1 MVRLPS
7 SLRPFWLLVGSAAL
21 AALIAAT
28 AIAQT
33 VPKTPAGLVVTGPGP
48 VILDPLTECQNAVG
62 DKPRSALARC
72 LSDAQHDA
80 DKQMRQV
87 YTGVEKDLRGI
98 DSAATPKA
106 VQTLKEAQK
115 AFLKFRDAECK
126 RQGAAA
132 MGGSGAGDIEAACVV
147 KLTRWRTAALPAS

>member
-1 MVRLPS
+1 MVHHPS
-7 SLRPFWLLVGSAAL
+7 SLRPVWLLVGSATL

-33 VPKTPAGLVVTGPGP
+33 PPKGPAGLVVTGPGP
-48 VILDPLTECQNAVG
+48 VILDPLAECRNAIG
-62 DKPRSALARC
+62 DKPRTALARC
-72 LSDAQHDA
+72 LSDAQHTA

-87 YTGVEKDLRGI
+87 YTDVEKDLRGI
-98 DSAATPKA
+98 DSAATPNA

-126 RQGAAA
+126 RQGAAV

-147 KLTRWRTAALPAS
+147 RLTRWRTASLPES